1 MSPLIIMEDFIW
13 RPSEN
18 VGWSQETGETSGFF
32 SLGVTPEHVCVPSY
46 LVFFDEDFPFI

>member
-1 MSPLIIMEDFIW
+1 MLVGVRRQERPLD
-13 RPSEN
+13 
-18 VGWSQETGETSGFF
+18 FF